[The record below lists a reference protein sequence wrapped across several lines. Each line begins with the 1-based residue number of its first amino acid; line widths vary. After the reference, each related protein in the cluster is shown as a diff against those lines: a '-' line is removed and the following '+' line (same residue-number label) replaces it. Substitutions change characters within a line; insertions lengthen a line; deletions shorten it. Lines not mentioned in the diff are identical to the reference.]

1 MLSAANINDGL
12 MLAFIMLISIILL
25 IITGIFAL
33 FRFKNKKEHKL
44 EAQDIIIVIF
54 YFIGMSGLLYSFLG

>member
-25 IITGIFAL
+25 IITGIVAL
-33 FRFKNKKEHKL
+33 FRFKNKKEPKL
-44 EAQDIIIVIF
+44 EAQDIVIIIF
-54 YFIGMSGLLYSFLG
+54 YFIGISGLLYSFLG